1 MRQQHSHSSSLARLA
16 LLRAWWRHS
25 GEPAVLTTLGIAA
38 FTLPVLVLLDILS
51 LAHAMQVA
59 VVLGWLAGGLLLLRL
74 PRILRHE
81 RYRVAVLAAVGV
93 FAVVAALIVTVFPR
107 PLSQTQD
114 TEAAALASVLSALQ
128 EEAQSNAANGTLS
141 SPDVQAGQLTFVAK
155 PRISADMFA
164 YVLQRGIGAGPSP
177 AAPYAYE
184 LYNIITSYGLDPAV
198 ALAFFAH
205 ESQLCKTGVCI
216 SNDTKGWG
224 AQRAAYR
231 SSRAIGYAP
240 GPFVRYR
247 TWQDGLRD
255 WCELILYGYV
265 GRGLDTVEKA
275 IPVYA
280 PTSDGNVPT
289 SYIATVRRL
298 VANWQGR
305 PIVAAPPAPD
315 VPRIYTGGLENALI
329 SETFRATGLEFH
341 ANWAFHRYV
350 MDETRAGRPLGS
362 PLDESRVITVDGKKY
377 AVQTFALDTL
387 YTPLADDMS
396 QTNWNDVQ
404 RFSVLL
410 KQSKPSGTPAPSSTA
425 APTSRPGTATPTA
438 RPGTAT
444 PTRPAGTATPTPKS

>member
-1 MRQQHSHSSSLARLA
+1 MSQQHPRLSYRRA
-16 LLRAWWRHS
+16 FAWWRRT
-25 GEPAVLTTLGIAA
+25 GEPAVLTMLGIAT
-38 FTLPVLVLLDILS
+38 FTLPVLVFLGILS
-51 LAHAMQVA
+51 LAQVMRAA

-81 RYRVAVLAAVGV
+81 RYRIAVLSAVSIVAVI
-93 FAVVAALIVTVFPR
+93 AALIVAVFPQ
-107 PLSQTQD
+107 QTNQDQD
-114 TEAAALASVLSALQ
+114 TEAALASVLSAIQ
-128 EEAQSNAANGTLS
+128 EEAQNNAANGTLAA
-141 SPDVQAGQLTFVAK
+141 PNVQASQLTFVSR

-184 LYNIITSYGLDPAV
+184 LYNIIASYGLDPAV

-247 TWQDGLRD
+247 TWQDGVRD

-275 IPVYA
+275 VPVYA

-289 SYIATVRRL
+289 SYIAIVRRL

-305 PIVAAPPAPD
+305 QIVAGPPAPD
-315 VPRIYTGGLENALI
+315 VPRVYTGGLENALT

-341 ANWAFHRYV
+341 PNWAFHNYA
-350 MDETRAGRPLGS
+350 MNEARAGRALGS

-396 QTNWNDVQ
+396 LTNWNDVQ
-404 RFSVLL
+404 RFSMLL
-410 KQSKPSGTPAPSSTA
+410 KQSPPTATPASSATAAPSSN
-425 APTSRPGTATPTA
+425 TATALPTISSQ
-438 RPGTAT
+438 
-444 PTRPAGTATPTPKS
+444 AGAIRK

>member
-1 MRQQHSHSSSLARLA
+1 MSQQHSRHAPSSRRAWF
-16 LLRAWWRHS
+16 AWWRRT
-25 GEPAVLTTLGIAA
+25 GEPAALTILGMCAL
-38 FTLPVLVLLDILS
+38 TLPVLVVLDMLS
-51 LAHAMQVA
+51 PVRATRAA

-74 PRILRHE
+74 PRMLRHE
-81 RYRVAVLAAVGV
+81 RYRVAIMAAVGV
-93 FAVVAALIVTVFPR
+93 VAVVAALIITMFPR
-107 PLSQTQD
+107 PLRQSQD
-114 TEAAALASVLSALQ
+114 TDAALAAALAALQ
-128 EEAQSNAANGTLS
+128 EEAQNNAANGALAA
-141 SPDVQAGQLTFVAK
+141 PDAQTGQLTFVAR

-164 YVLQRGIGAGPSP
+164 YILQRGIGAGPSP

-184 LYNIITSYGLDPAV
+184 LYNIIVSYGLDPAV

-275 IPVYA
+275 IPIYA
-280 PTSDGNVPT
+280 PASDGNVPT

-305 PIVAAPPAPD
+305 PIVAGPPAPD
-315 VPRIYTGGLENALI
+315 VPRVYTDGLENALI

-341 ANWAFHRYV
+341 PNWAFHRYV

-404 RFSVLL
+404 RFSTLL
-410 KQSKPSGTPAPSSTA
+410 KQSKPTATPAPSSTA
-425 APTSRPGTATPTA
+425 TALPTTLSQPGAA
-438 RPGTAT
+438 R
-444 PTRPAGTATPTPKS
+444 K

>member
-1 MRQQHSHSSSLARLA
+1 MSQQHPRPASSSRRAVF
-16 LLRAWWRHS
+16 AWWRRT
-25 GEPAVLTTLGIAA
+25 GEPAVLTMFGISA
-38 FTLPVLVLLDILS
+38 FTLPVLVLLDVLS
-51 LAHAMQVA
+51 FAQVMRAA

-81 RYRVAVLAAVGV
+81 RYRIAVLGAISV
-93 FAVVAALIVTVFPR
+93 FAVVAALIVTMFPR
-107 PLSQTQD
+107 PLSQPQD
-114 TEAAALASVLSALQ
+114 GDAALAAVLSALQ
-128 EEAQSNAANGTLS
+128 EEAQGNAASGELA
-141 SPDVQAGQLTFVAK
+141 SPHLQAGQLTFVSR

-177 AAPYAYE
+177 AAPYAYD
-184 LYNIITSYGLDPAV
+184 LYNIVVSYGLDPAV

-216 SNDTKGWG
+216 TNDTKGWG

-305 PIVAAPPAPD
+305 PIVAGPPAPD
-315 VPRIYTGGLENALI
+315 VPRVYTGGLENALT

-341 ANWAFHRYV
+341 SNWAFHHYAL
-350 MDETRAGRPLGS
+350 DEARAGRSLGS

-387 YTPLADDMS
+387 YTPLAEDMS

-404 RFSVLL
+404 RFSALL
-410 KQSKPSGTPAPSSTA
+410 KQNKPTATPVPSATAAPPSGTPKAL
-425 APTSRPGTATPTA
+425 PTTTSQQGTV
-438 RPGTAT
+438 
-444 PTRPAGTATPTPKS
+444 KK